1 MLAVQVFDNEKD
13 ALFGQAEALQVD
25 DGGTL
30 DLSTYYQDTRDIWL
44 RVTEFNGPDTVGV
57 NGITYTG
64 PVEITLVGKLVNGT
78 LYDSGSVVYAKP
90 DAPNPAVVLR
100 VNTSAIGPDLEESI
114 TINFGTFDAD
124 PRVTESGDVR
134 ITDDGHRR
142 VVWEF

>member
-1 MLAVQVFDNEKD
+1 MYAVQVFDNEKD
-13 ALFGQAEALQVD
+13 ALFSQAEALHVD

-44 RVTEFNGPDTVGV
+44 RVKQFNGPDTVGV

-64 PVEITLVGKLVNGT
+64 PAEITLVGKLVNGT
-78 LYDSGSVVYAKP
+78 LYESGTVVYPRP
-90 DAPNPAVVLR
+90 DSPDPAVVLR
-100 VNTSAIGPDLEESI
+100 VNTAAVGPDLEESI

-124 PRVTESGDVR
+124 PRVTEAGDVR